1 MIDGQ
6 TLNTSLSICR
16 KPSDDMGKKVVF
28 FFFCVAIS
36 ICLMAKTV
44 EAMVGWNVKTN
55 GKRVL
60 RRVTGLFHAFYRLY
74 YLFTINT
81 RELNVDVAVNLP
93 NRVVLRRIL
102 RACTSR
108 VWKNPN
114 RREETLTGTRI
125 QRKLTCAKGEQTSR
139 SSFRRRD

>member
-44 EAMVGWNVKTN
+44 KAMVGWDPNSN

-60 RRVTGLFHAFYRLY
+60 RRVTDLFHAFYRLY

-93 NRVVLRRIL
+93 NRVVLRRLL

-108 VWKNPN
+108 VWKKPN
-114 RREETLTGTRI
+114 RREETLTGTLI
-125 QRKLTCAKGEQTSR
+125 QRKLTCAKGERTSR
-139 SSFRRRD
+139 SFFRRRD